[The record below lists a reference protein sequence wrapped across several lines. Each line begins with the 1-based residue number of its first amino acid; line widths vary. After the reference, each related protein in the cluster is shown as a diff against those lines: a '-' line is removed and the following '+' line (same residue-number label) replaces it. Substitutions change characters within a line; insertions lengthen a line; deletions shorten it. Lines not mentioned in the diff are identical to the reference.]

1 MSDDAIYRYF
11 GKNPSYVGGNDE
23 STSTQ
28 PHAHGGEITVL
39 PCGVITFS
47 GSFDARTANY
57 IGFVSGIDNELA
69 DEIAALMDTSEDVDV
84 DTITDIVNSGV
95 YVIGGDDEFSDSDR
109 DSEGYK
115 HVYPHD
121 DTRERDELSL
131 GLHEIM
137 NEAIDDQ
144 SPFDITMF

>member
-11 GKNPSYVGGNDE
+11 GKNPSYVGGDDA
-23 STSTQ
+23 Q
-28 PHAHGGEITVL
+28 PHVHGGEITVL

-57 IGFVSGIDNELA
+57 IGFVGGIDNELA
-69 DEIAALMDTSEDVDV
+69 DEIAALMDTSEDVD
-84 DTITDIVNSGV
+84 TTNTTTTDIVNSGV
-95 YVIGGDDEFSDSDR
+95 YVIGGDDEFD
-109 DSEGYK
+109 EGYK
-115 HVYPHD
+115 HAYPHD

-144 SPFDITMF
+144 SPFDITMI